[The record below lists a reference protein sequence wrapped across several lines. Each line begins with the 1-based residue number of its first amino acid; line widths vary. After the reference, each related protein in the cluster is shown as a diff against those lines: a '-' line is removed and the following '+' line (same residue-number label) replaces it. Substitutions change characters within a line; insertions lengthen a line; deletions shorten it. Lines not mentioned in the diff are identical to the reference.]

1 MKKLCTCF
9 FLFLLFTTS
18 IYAQEKEHPLS
29 LSQEE
34 QEILLAYESGE
45 KEAYFEQRKQ
55 IVERLNA
62 YAYVDENY
70 FVSDAYFDYF
80 DTLDTLIYNQGAILI
95 DPAYE
100 YQEGSPY
107 LSFFSDAPIVTYFWQ
122 GSIVS
127 IQTSYGTLTMDGGQW
142 AVNGNRAYCGN
153 ANYAPPRLGDQ
164 MNEAVDV
171 SNNEN
176 LRKAMYYGMQ
186 NPGDRITS
194 SVSGNLSK
202 AAVITNELVSYAY
215 SNTTVAGM
223 ATNGNHM
230 IVKEYNWIFNL
241 PSPPSNFKIYAVSSN
256 KTGTNWQGVTTK
268 CQTLIYSKIVDKGT
282 LTIEKN
288 STLPEVTEN
297 NACYDLNGA
306 IYGIYTES
314 SCKNLVAQ
322 YETGKEDISLDSGS
336 YYVKEI
342 KAPPGY
348 EIDSKVYSISIQSNQ
363 NTILTLEDNPC
374 IELIEPLLIKKD
386 NETPLS
392 DVQYQV
398 QYYDTYS
405 DTDPATLG
413 FTPKKSW
420 ILQTDENGE
429 IYIDDFHR
437 VRGDSLFFED
447 ISFMPLGTFTIQ
459 EIQPKDGYILDSNI
473 YVTQIT
479 QENLKSYIPF
489 SFQNHK
495 NQITFKKIQSNSST
509 VLPGV
514 QFLYTDSNETT
525 QTVTTDENGE
535 ITFTGISKGIHTLQ
549 EIQTLPNYII
559 QSNSIDFEVKNDGI
573 YIDSQKV
580 DEYVIENDVKN
591 FQLFV
596 HKVNEKDEPLEGIS
610 FCLYEKEDMEVQTSD
625 AQGNILFSNLKNGHT
640 YYLKETQTK
649 EGYQIDAHV
658 YTIEIDCI
666 PYKNEYNI
674 TIDGQKINQKEHVIQ
689 MTIQNKKILIL
700 PETGSNTNVFMI
712 CSGCFLMLFTRRKYE
727 K

>member
-1 MKKLCTCF
+1 MKKILTCF
-9 FLFLLFTTS
+9 FLFLLFTTT
-18 IYAQEKEHPLS
+18 IHAQEKEHPLS

-34 QEILLAYESGE
+34 QDILMAYENGN
-45 KEAYFEQRKQ
+45 KDAYIEQRKQ
-55 IVERLNA
+55 IVDQINA

-70 FVSDAYFDYF
+70 FVTDAYYEYY

-95 DPAYE
+95 DPEYE

-107 LSFFSDAPIVTYFWQ
+107 LSFYADTPIVTYFWQ

-142 AVNGNRAYCGN
+142 AVNGNIAYCGN

-171 SNNEN
+171 SSNEN

-215 SNTTVAGM
+215 SNTTVAGT

-256 KTGTNWQGVTTK
+256 KTGTNWQGITTK
-268 CQTLIYSKIVDKGT
+268 CQTLIYSKILDKGT
-282 LTIEKN
+282 LTIEKA
-288 STLPEVTEN
+288 STLPEVTDN

-306 IYGIYTES
+306 IYGIYTDS
-314 SCKNLVAQ
+314 NCKKLIAE
-322 YETGKEDISLDSGS
+322 YETGKEDISLDAGS

-342 KAPPGY
+342 KAPPGF
-348 EIDSKVYSISIQSNQ
+348 ELNSRIYSISIQSNQ
-363 NTILTLEDNPC
+363 NTILNVEDNPC

-386 NETPLS
+386 TDIPLS
-392 DVQYQV
+392 AVQYQV
-398 QYYDTYS
+398 HYYDTYS
-405 DTDPATLG
+405 DIDPANLG
-413 FTPKKSW
+413 FIPKKSW
-420 ILQTDENGE
+420 IFQTDENGE
-429 IYIDDFHR
+429 IYLDDSHR
-437 VRGDSLFFED
+437 TGGDALFFEE

-459 EIQPKDGYILDSNI
+459 EIQPKNGYILDSNV

-479 QENLKSYIPF
+479 KENLKSYIPY

-495 NQITFKKIQSNSST
+495 NQITFKKVQSNSST

-514 QFLYTDSNETT
+514 QFLYTDSNENT
-525 QTVTTDENGE
+525 QILTTDENGE
-535 ITFTGISKGIHTLQ
+535 ISLKGISKGKHSLQ
-549 EIQTLPNYII
+549 EIQSLPNYKI
-559 QSNSIDFEVKNDGI
+559 QSDSIDFEVKNDGI

-580 DEYVIENDVKN
+580 DEYVIENDVKD
-591 FQLFV
+591 FQLV
-596 HKVNEKDEPLEGIS
+596 IHKVNEKNEPLDGIS
-610 FCLYEKEDMEVQTSD
+610 FILYDQEKMEEKTSD
-625 AQGNILFSNLKNGHT
+625 AQGNIVFSNLKNRHT
-640 YYLKETQTK
+640 YYLKEIQTK
-649 EGYQIDAHV
+649 EGYQIDDHE

-666 PYKNEYNI
+666 PYTNEYNI
-674 TIDGQKINQKEHVIQ
+674 TIDGKKTNQEEHVIQ
-689 MTIQNKKILIL
+689 MIIQNKKILIL
-700 PETGSNTNVFMI
+700 PKTGSNTHVFMI
-712 CSGCFLMLFTRRKYE
+712 CLGSFLMLFTRRNYE